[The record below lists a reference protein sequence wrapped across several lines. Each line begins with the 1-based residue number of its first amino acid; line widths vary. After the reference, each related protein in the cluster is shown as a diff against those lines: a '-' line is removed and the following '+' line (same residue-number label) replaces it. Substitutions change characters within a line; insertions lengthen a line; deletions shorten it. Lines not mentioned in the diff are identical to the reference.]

1 MSSATIP
8 PIIIDSDGYS
18 YNWVNGSFVLTLVGL
33 IGAGSAYCLTYFLKS
48 RCTRI
53 KCFCIECIRDPIAE
67 DHLNEVQIVR
77 QPNQVPNP
85 LD

>member
-1 MSSATIP
+1 MSSTT
-8 PIIIDSDGYS
+8 PIIVDTNGYS
-18 YNWVNGSFVLTLVGL
+18 WNWVDGGFVLTLVGL

-53 KCFCIECIRDPIAE
+53 KCGCIECLREPIAE
-67 DHLNEVQIVR
+67 NQLNEIQIDFPR
-77 QPNQVPNP
+77 GTPPPNE

>member
-1 MSSATIP
+1 MSSTS
-8 PIIIDSDGYS
+8 PIIVDTNGYS
-18 YNWVNGSFVLTLVGL
+18 YNWIDGGFVLTLVGL

-53 KCFCIECIRDPIAE
+53 KCGCIECLREPISE
-67 DHLNEVQIVR
+67 DQLNEVQIDVPR
-77 QPNQVPNP
+77 GTPPPNE

>member
-1 MSSATIP
+1 MSTSQPITIDTTAYSWNW
-8 PIIIDSDGYS
+8 IDSG
-18 YNWVNGSFVLTLVGL
+18 FILTLVGL
-33 IGAGSAYCLTYFLKS
+33 LGAGSAYCLTYFLKS

-53 KCFCIECIRDPIAE
+53 KCGCIECIRDPITE

-77 QPNQVPNP
+77 QPNPAPNP

>member
-1 MSSATIP
+1 MSSTPP
-8 PIIIDSDGYS
+8 PIIIDSNGYS
-18 YNWVNGSFVLTLVGL
+18 YNWIDGGFLLTLVGL

-53 KCFCIECIRDPIAE
+53 KCGCIECLREPIAE
-67 DHLNEVQIVR
+67 DHLNEVQIEV
-77 QPNQVPNP
+77 PHGIPPANQ

>member
-1 MSSATIP
+1 MSSTT
-8 PIIIDSDGYS
+8 PIIVDTNGYS
-18 YNWVNGSFVLTLVGL
+18 YNWIDGGFVLTLVGL

-53 KCFCIECIRDPIAE
+53 KCGCIECLREPISE
-67 DHLNEVQIVR
+67 NQLNEVQIDVPR
-77 QPNQVPNP
+77 GTPPPNE

>member
-1 MSSATIP
+1 MSTPQPITIDTTAYSWNW
-8 PIIIDSDGYS
+8 IDSG
-18 YNWVNGSFVLTLVGL
+18 FILTLVGL
-33 IGAGSAYCLTYFLKS
+33 LGAGSAYCLTYFLKS

-53 KCFCIECIRDPIAE
+53 KCGCIECLRDPITE

>member
-1 MSSATIP
+1 MDTLITGL
-8 PIIIDSDGYS
+8 DG
-18 YNWVNGSFVLTLVGL
+18 GFILTLSRPIRSRL
-33 IGAGSAYCLTYFLKS
+33 SAYCLTYFLKS

-53 KCFCIECIRDPIAE
+53 KCGCIECIRDPITE

-77 QPNQVPNP
+77 QPNTNP

>member
-1 MSSATIP
+1 MSSTTP
-8 PIIIDSDGYS
+8 PIIIDSNGYS
-18 YNWVNGSFVLTLVGL
+18 YNWIDGGFVLTLVGL

-53 KCFCIECIRDPIAE
+53 KCGCIECLREPIAE
-67 DHLNEVQIVR
+67 DHLNDIQIE
-77 QPNQVPNP
+77 VPNNRQLNT

>member
-1 MSSATIP
+1 MSSTPP
-8 PIIIDSDGYS
+8 PIIIDSNGYS
-18 YNWVNGSFVLTLVGL
+18 YNWIDGGFVLTLVGL

-53 KCFCIECIRDPIAE
+53 KCGCIECLREPIAE
-67 DHLNEVQIVR
+67 DHLNEVQIDVPHAPP
-77 QPNQVPNP
+77 PNQ

>member
-1 MSSATIP
+1 MSTTS
-8 PIIIDSDGYS
+8 PIIVDTTGYS
-18 YNWVNGSFVLTLVGL
+18 WNWVDGGFVLTLVGL

-53 KCFCIECIRDPIAE
+53 KCGCIECIREPIAE
-67 DHLNEVQIVR
+67 DHLNQVQIVR
-77 QPNQVPNP
+77 PPGTPPPGQ